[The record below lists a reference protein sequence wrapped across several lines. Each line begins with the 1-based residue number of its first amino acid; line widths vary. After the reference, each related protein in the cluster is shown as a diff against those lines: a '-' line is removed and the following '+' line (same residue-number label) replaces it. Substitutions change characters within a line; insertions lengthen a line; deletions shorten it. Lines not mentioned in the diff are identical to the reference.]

1 MAVAKSFVLVPHG
14 LNFFNRTAAAA
25 AAAADSSAFFNSF
38 TTTHAIAVALR
49 RFWRWAF

>member
-14 LNFFNRTAAAA
+14 LNFFNRTAA

>member
-14 LNFFNRTAAAA
+14 LNFFNRTAAA
-25 AAAADSSAFFNSF
+25 DSSAFFNSF
-38 TTTHAIAVALR
+38 TTPHAIAVALR